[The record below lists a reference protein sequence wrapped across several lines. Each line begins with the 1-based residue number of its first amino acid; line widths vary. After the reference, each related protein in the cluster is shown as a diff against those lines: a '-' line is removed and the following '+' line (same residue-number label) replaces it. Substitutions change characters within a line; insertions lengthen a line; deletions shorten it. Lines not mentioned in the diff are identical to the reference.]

1 MEVSPGQDCSAGKDC
16 SLPEPPGSHRSRENE
31 TSALDKSYILF
42 KKKKKKPTIFGNRKI
57 KIENI
62 ILQTIFV
69 CITNC
74 VC

>member
-42 KKKKKKPTIFGNRKI
+42 KKTTIFGNRKI